1 MHMLIRWLRRD
12 CDWVSLLYEHLHER
26 TNQTLH
32 GTVAASF
39 VTKLTCMGGV
49 VRDRHRRISG
59 FCFTSEIRLCSQ
71 ARDRQA
77 AMSSYLISFTLGNHG
92 ARSLQHSVSYPY
104 SVFLVQTCL
113 SACIILILFPE

>member
-49 VRDRHRRISG
+49 VRDKR
-59 FCFTSEIRLCSQ
+59 T
-71 ARDRQA
+71 D
-77 AMSSYLISFTLGNHG
+77 
-92 ARSLQHSVSYPY
+92 
-104 SVFLVQTCL
+104 VFLAFVLRQKSVCVL
-113 SACIILILFPE
+113 KPGIDKLR